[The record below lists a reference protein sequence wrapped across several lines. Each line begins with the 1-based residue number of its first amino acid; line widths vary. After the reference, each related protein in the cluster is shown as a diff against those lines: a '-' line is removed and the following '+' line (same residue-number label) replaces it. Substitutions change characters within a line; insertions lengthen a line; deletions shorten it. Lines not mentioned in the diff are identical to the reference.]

1 MSCKKRQMKVS
12 YKVVA
17 LIAFIEVITMIILYT
32 FVSRS
37 VSTRVT
43 QNSINT
49 MKIITTERSR
59 IIENYITE
67 MEGYLTS
74 FSRCDEVEQLLK
86 DEKNLGKFEKAQA
99 CTQVYSKD
107 KENIEGIYI
116 DNWNSIVLTHT
127 NPDTIGLVMRKDESL
142 KTLQN
147 SLLNSDG
154 VYNIGILKSP
164 SSGNQVIAMYRAC
177 YDENS
182 TPIGFVG
189 SAVYTHNLLDEL
201 NNLPSDGMEKAQY
214 CMVNVNT
221 GEYLFNSNKDNIGK
235 KAEESYM
242 TEIISRVKDKKED
255 VTGTYEY
262 EENSQ
267 KYYAS
272 YNYMANRGWI
282 FMLSD
287 SSSEILKPVNEVRT
301 SLFYICVAALILMET
316 ITLISVNILMK
327 PLKIVENALINLKD
341 YDIRDNEEIDKFI
354 NRNDEIGSIAQ
365 SANVLIKSLKDIVT
379 TLKSTCTELK
389 EKSNSLR
396 SSSEVLVD
404 CVSDNTA
411 TTEEFSASLGNSN
424 AAIENVNVRIN
435 SIDTIVNSILE
446 RVNESTQSS
455 NKMINSAEEMK
466 VKAQDSYTSSQNT
479 LTKTKNS
486 IQHAL
491 ESLNNLSKINEMTSA
506 ILDIASQTNLLSI
519 NASIEA
525 VRAGESGKGFVVVAE
540 EIGILAETSK
550 TVVGE
555 IQNVCGDANASIEVV
570 NKCFKEII
578 KFIEEDVNVQFKGFA
593 ETSSKYSEAVD
604 NIKKQITEISVS
616 TNELNQAVREISSS
630 AMEEKNIAKENEE
643 ALGVII
649 KKNESTS
656 EVAEN
661 VRKQSEENSEMEK
674 KLRSIVGKFTI
685 E

>member
-1 MSCKKRQMKVS
+1 
-12 YKVVA
+12 
-17 LIAFIEVITMIILYT
+17 
-32 FVSRS
+32 
-37 VSTRVT
+37 
-43 QNSINT
+43 
-49 MKIITTERSR
+49 
-59 IIENYITE
+59 
-67 MEGYLTS
+67 
-74 FSRCDEVEQLLK
+74 
-86 DEKNLGKFEKAQA
+86 
-99 CTQVYSKD
+99 
-107 KENIEGIYI
+107 
-116 DNWNSIVLTHT
+116 
-127 NPDTIGLVMRKDESL
+127 
-142 KTLQN
+142 
-147 SLLNSDG
+147 
-154 VYNIGILKSP
+154 
-164 SSGNQVIAMYRAC
+164 
-177 YDENS
+177 
-182 TPIGFVG
+182 
-189 SAVYTHNLLDEL
+189 
-201 NNLPSDGMEKAQY
+201 
-214 CMVNVNT
+214 
-221 GEYLFNSNKDNIGK
+221 
-235 KAEESYM
+235 M

-272 YNYMANRGWI
+272 YHYMANRGWI

-287 SSSEILKPVNEVRT
+287 SSSEILKPVNEVRA

-540 EIGILAETSK
+540 EIGTLAETSK